1 MKSYVAKIEIYSD
14 DGLCA
19 AVDAEDVCAKVM
31 LVDLVHTVE
40 SWDELSAAIRAAIVQ
55 ITAEEAQ

>member
-1 MKSYVAKIEIYSD
+1 
-14 DGLCA
+14 
-19 AVDAEDVCAKVM
+19 
-31 LVDLVHTVE
+31 VE